1 MCDIKRSTQHVQT
14 LCPRR
19 HMRHKS
25 KFHRQ
30 QYHSQFAITP
40 WSLNMSNTMNLSAGP
55 PMMLHNRHM
64 RQTNRSALSLR
75 RRRRDRR
82 RVNVERDNRRR
93 RADSEDAL
101 SDVLGTLSDSSAE
114 ALEPQQRQP
123 FAEAEISQEE
133 MERRTRELDMYQAAI
148 DQREEDFAAE
158 FVAVRLL

>member
-1 MCDIKRSTQHVQT
+1 
-14 LCPRR
+14 
-19 HMRHKS
+19 
-25 KFHRQ
+25 
-30 QYHSQFAITP
+30 
-40 WSLNMSNTMNLSAGP
+40 
-55 PMMLHNRHM
+55 MLHNRHM